1 MCVVDGRM
9 KADVFCI
16 IISNGNSIRVL
27 LLDGA
32 MRCNILLERMSIERR
47 ERGERKREGRGKREE
62 GKREERKGKVVF
74 TLKVMMKD
82 IL

>member
-9 KADVFCI
+9 NADVFCI

-32 MRCNILLERMSIERR
+32 MRCNILR
-47 ERGERKREGRGKREE
+47 ERKRIEEEEREE